1 MECERFK
8 KLLKSWYIQVQN
20 ESLAPAR
27 MVDFMENHVADCPV
41 CLMDPE
47 AKKDITKIITLI
59 LPQDKLRQT
68 IRSAQGGDQDELAD
82 DADEASVS
90 TDEEVTEDEDE
101 SEDETFASDE
111 SEEDVEDE
119 ELDGDQ
125 EVDEEEV

>member
-8 KLLKSWYIQVQN
+8 KLLKSWYIQVQS

-47 AKKDITKIITLI
+47 AKKDITKIITLV

-68 IRSAQGGDQDELAD
+68 VKSAASNDPDELAEDID
-82 DADEASVS
+82 DAGVSSDDEVAEE
-90 TDEEVTEDEDE
+90 DEVEEDEDTFGADDMD
-101 SEDETFASDE
+101 ED
-111 SEEDVEDE
+111 DE
-119 ELDGDQ
+119 ELEGEQ
-125 EVDEEEV
+125 EADEEEV